1 MMELPSL
8 ERIVLNILSQSGPL
22 TPLEMA
28 VRSLIHPDSILDA
41 LFSLMDKGFVY
52 RRERP
57 EGIERYLYFLSEK
70 GSAMTSGGDYELD
83 SC

>member
-1 MMELPSL
+1 MTELSSL
-8 ERIVLNILSQSGPL
+8 ERIVLKTLSQAGPL
-22 TPLEMA
+22 TPLEVA

-57 EGIERYLYFLSEK
+57 KGIERYLYFLSEK
-70 GSAMTSGGDYELD
+70 GAAAAPEGDYELD
-83 SC
+83 GR